1 MASRNQK
8 LLSAYIDGIRDK
20 SGWGIPGVSSLYR
33 GVRRSI
39 TAPLSLAYRGV
50 AAPTSLLYRGAQG
63 AANFARGGQSAPQAA
78 PAYDPGS
85 QDPGNGSTD
94 QPDSS
99 GDYPVVRAFWSQ
111 TNQPRHHHHRNQQ
124 QRIANLQTRAN
135 AGDQTAAAK
144 LAQIQAKLQTELST
158 ITTPGLPTTL
168 PTTLPT
174 GTTPTAAPG
183 VALPGT
189 LAFSTQYSNPSA
201 TLPQPVS
208 PTFAPQYPNPTQIQ
222 YAYQSPYY
230 NPSTM
235 NPYDPPPPPPTIDV
249 YQGDVLGVGANE
261 EVAAEREDRGL
272 SGNYPVHVSS
282 TRTKTPGQSYKQ
294 QRIANIRYRHHQRGN
309 QQQRLDGLSG
319 DYPVYASSTRE
330 DCGGVSSGIGAII
343 PHENYRVAVMKA
355 AVKSAG
361 GGKPTTKDFF
371 KAKAA
376 VDQVIGKAGI
386 AIYMPGAKPGRR
398 TI

>member
-99 GDYPVVRAFWSQ
+99 GDYPVVRASWSQ

-189 LAFSTQYSNPSA
+189 LAFSTQYSNPWA

-208 PTFAPQYPNPTQIQ
+208 PTVAPQYPNPTQIQ

-249 YQGDVLGVGANE
+249 YQGDVLGFNGHLAFVRGVGANE
-261 EVAAEREDRGL
+261 EVAAEREDRGISA
-272 SGNYPVHVSS
+272 SGM
-282 TRTKTPGQSYKQ
+282 
-294 QRIANIRYRHHQRGN
+294 
-309 QQQRLDGLSG
+309 
-319 DYPVYASSTRE
+319 
-330 DCGGVSSGIGAII
+330 GAAI